1 MPTKSQRHMDRDCI
15 KIRTFS
21 NTTKLSEILAK
32 AEQQRQFRLPH
43 EAYLKCFDDR
53 GECIPILAY
62 VDLLTIADISF
73 RKIAKI
79 YPENIF
85 LDCPIQ
91 IFFLYHFLNLF
102 SYFFMSRHSL
112 QQRLR
117 AVCKPFTLKV
127 CIVIVFPINNP
138 CKFSNIRF
146 PDTLTYSCFFDK
158 SICEICIRN
167 TAKNVLIGTGR
178 RVFSIIP
185 NIWQNRK
192 KVFLHVFVRR

>member
-85 LDCPIQ
+85 LIVPFKYSFCI
-91 IFFLYHFLNLF
+91 IF
-102 SYFFMSRHSL
+102 
-112 QQRLR
+112 
-117 AVCKPFTLKV
+117 
-127 CIVIVFPINNP
+127 
-138 CKFSNIRF
+138 
-146 PDTLTYSCFFDK
+146 
-158 SICEICIRN
+158 
-167 TAKNVLIGTGR
+167 
-178 RVFSIIP
+178 
-185 NIWQNRK
+185 
-192 KVFLHVFVRR
+192 